1 MLASGLAVWRL
12 DRSLAIG
19 SLLGEGVLGPQRVRE
34 VAIKHGSG
42 YYAHLGS
49 GCLERSLAFEGLLG
63 VGVLGAQR
71 VRGVAITSVKRW
83 PPASRALQ
91 ECDRWVEF
99 CLGMGVWV
107 PAARM
112 D

>member
-1 MLASGLAVWRL
+1 MGLAVMLASGLAVWRL

-34 VAIKHGSG
+34 VAIKHFFF
-42 YYAHLGS
+42 
-49 GCLERSLAFEGLLG
+49 CFGL
-63 VGVLGAQR
+63 LGAQR